1 MKSPATGPITR
12 RQALAT
18 GAAAAAAMVHPR
30 IAGAFVSGDETIK
43 VALIG
48 CGSRGTGAACQAL
61 ATKGPIKLWAMADV
75 FPERLEASLKN
86 LTQGTKRE
94 YDREANTGFGSKIDV
109 PPERRFTGFDAY
121 RQAIQSG
128 VDLVILA
135 TPPHFRSAHYAY
147 AVEQG
152 KHVFMEKPLAVDVPG
167 IREILATNEEA
178 KRKNLRVGVGLMFRH
193 SPVFQETVRRLQDG
207 AIGPILLMRS
217 YWNTGFAR
225 DTPPRSP
232 DQAEM
237 VYQMRNP
244 YHFLWLSGDYFVDAL
259 MHYLDV
265 CNWIR
270 GSHPVEAQGMG
281 GRLFYLPMQSG
292 DTFDHH
298 SVEFTYADGTKMFA
312 QIRQMSGCWC
322 HSGGYAHGPDG
333 VATIRADGRIE
344 GKQAWRYRGPT
355 CNPYQIEHDV
365 LVEAIRKGTPHNEVD
380 YGASST
386 MTGLLGRMASYSG
399 QMLRWDDAMT
409 SNIRLAPERY
419 ALDAKPPV
427 VADATG
433 RYPVAMPGMTKVL

>member
-1 MKSPATGPITR
+1 MKRHTSHSFTR
-12 RQALAT
+12 RHILAT
-18 GAAAAAAMVHPR
+18 GLGAALMPAGL
-30 IAGAFVSGDETIK
+30 AGAFVSGDETIK

-86 LTQGTKRE
+86 LTSGEKAN
-94 YDREANTGFGSKIDV
+94 YDREPHTGFGSKIDV

-135 TPPHFRSAHYAY
+135 TPPHFRPMHYAY

-152 KHVFMEKPLAVDVPG
+152 KHVFMEKPVAVDAGG
-167 IREILATNEEA
+167 IREILAANAEA
-178 KRKNLRVGVGLMFRH
+178 KRKNLRVGVGFMYRH
-193 SPVFQETVRRLQDG
+193 NLRFQQTIQRVHDG
-207 AIGPILLMRS
+207 AIGPITMIRA
-217 YWNTGFAR
+217 YCNTGVYR
-225 DTPPRSP
+225 DTPPRP
-232 DQAEM
+232 PEQPEM
-237 VYQMRNP
+237 VYQLQNP
-244 YHFLWLSGDYFVDAL
+244 YHFLWLSGDYFVDNL
-259 MHYLDV
+259 LHFIDL
-265 CNWIR
+265 CNWAK
-270 GSHPVEAQGMG
+270 GEHPVEAQGQG
-281 GRLFYLPMQSG
+281 GRSLHHPLQSG

-298 SVEFTYADGTKMFA
+298 AVEFTYPDGARLFT
-312 QIRQMSGCWC
+312 QIRQANGCWFHAASYVHGQNGMADIQ
-322 HSGGYAHGPDG
+322 HS
-333 VATIRADGRIE
+333 RIE
-344 GKQAWRYRGPT
+344 GKQPWRFHGTMP
-355 CNPYQIEHDV
+355 NPYQVEHDV

-386 MTGLLGRMASYSG
+386 MTAILGRMASYSG
-399 QMLRWDDAMT
+399 QVLRWDDAIK

-433 RYPVAMPGMTKVL
+433 RYPVPVPGVTKVL